1 MPQPTSATPPVG
13 TADGSRSP
21 ARAVTRPGSTSSGSN
36 GRVRV
41 RVSGP
46 GSFRPGPSGLAD
58 RSPRARW
65 RRGALVGLVL
75 LGAVVAVRAATGGSG
90 DWGLPDRLQD
100 LLTLSISVIVE
111 SLPFVVLGI
120 VLSIVV
126 QHWLPPTLI
135 ARVLPRNGVLRRV
148 CISFIGMLLPVC
160 ECGNVPLARGLVLRG
175 FTPAESIVFL
185 LAAPILNPITIVTT
199 YQAFGWENGILV
211 GRIVGGFLVAN
222 LMGWLFS
229 RHPAPERILTERFAA
244 ACRLPEEAGSGRGR
258 IGSSVDM
265 FVRETSTMLPAL
277 MIGAGIAGL
286 VQVAVPREVLVELG
300 SNPLLSILVMMAL
313 AFVISICSNVDAF
326 FALSLGST
334 FLPGAIVAFLVFGP
348 MIDLKMIALMRTTYR
363 GAAIVQISLVAAA
376 ATVVLALVV
385 NQLA

>member
-1 MPQPTSATPPVG
+1 MGQPSA
-13 TADGSRSP
+13 
-21 ARAVTRPGSTSSGSN
+21 AV
-36 GRVRV
+36 
-41 RVSGP
+41 
-46 GSFRPGPSGLAD
+46 
-58 RSPRARW
+58 RW
-65 RRGALVGLVL
+65 RRGALIGLGL
-75 LGAVVAVRAATGGSG
+75 LGLVVAVRAATGGSG
-90 DWGLPDRLQD
+90 AWDLPARLQD
-100 LLTLSISVIVE
+100 FLTLSISVIVE

-126 QHWLPPTLI
+126 QHWLPPQLI
-135 ARVLPRNGVLRRV
+135 TRVLPRNGVLRRV

-229 RHPAPERILTERFAA
+229 RHPAPERILTDRFAA
-244 ACRLPEEAGSGRGR
+244 ACRVPEQTGGGRAGRFGG
-258 IGSSVDM
+258 SVDM

-277 MIGAGIAGL
+277 VLGAGIAGL

-334 FLPGAIVAFLVFGP
+334 FMPGAIVAFLVFGP

-363 GAAIVQISLVAAA
+363 RTAILQISLVAAM
-376 ATVVLALVV
+376 ATVVVALVV

>member
-1 MPQPTSATPPVG
+1 MPSLVSARSEVEQPTG
-13 TADGSRSP
+13 RKLGSRAGADADVQVN
-21 ARAVTRPGSTSSGSN
+21 ARTRPGAG
-36 GRVRV
+36 
-41 RVSGP
+41 
-46 GSFRPGPSGLAD
+46 
-58 RSPRARW
+58 W
-65 RRGALVGLVL
+65 RQGALLGVALLALV
-75 LGAVVAVRAATGGSG
+75 VVLRSITGEMGPW
-90 DWGLPDRLQD
+90 DLPSRVQD
-100 LLTLSISVIVE
+100 FLTLSISVVVE

-126 QHWLPPTLI
+126 QHWLPPGLI
-135 ARVLPRNGVLRRV
+135 ARMLPRNAALRRV

-199 YQAFGWENGILV
+199 YQAFGWDDGILV

-222 LMGWLFS
+222 LIGWLFS
-229 RHPAPERILTERFAA
+229 RHPAPERILTDRFAA
-244 ACRLPEEAGSGRGR
+244 ACRVPEPVLGGDRRRLAG
-258 IGSSVDM
+258 SVDM
-265 FVRETSTMLPAL
+265 FAHESRMMLPAL
-277 MIGAGIAGL
+277 LLGAGVAGL
-286 VQVAVPREVLVELG
+286 VQVAVPREVLVTLG
-300 SNPLLSILVMMAL
+300 ENPLLSILVMMAL

-334 FLPGAIVAFLVFGP
+334 FMPGSIVAFLVFGP

-363 GAAIVQISLVAAA
+363 GAAILQISLVVAM
-376 ATVVLALVV
+376 ATIVIGLVV

>member
-1 MPQPTSATPPVG
+1 MSDSARI
-13 TADGSRSP
+13 ASRSP
-21 ARAVTRPGSTSSGSN
+21 PADPEAAPPLKSPATAPTRAPATQPDRRAPLVPDGPFGALRP
-36 GRVRV
+36 
-41 RVSGP
+41 
-46 GSFRPGPSGLAD
+46 
-58 RSPRARW
+58 RSRFW
-65 RRGALVGLVL
+65 RGALIGVAL
-75 LGAVVAVRAATGGSG
+75 LAAVVAVRAATGEAGAW
-90 DWGLPDRLQD
+90 DLPDRLQD
-100 LLTLSISVIVE
+100 FLTLSISVIVE

-135 ARVLPRNGVLRRV
+135 VRVLPRNGVLRRV

-199 YQAFGWENGILV
+199 YQAFGWEGGILV
-211 GRIVGGFLVAN
+211 GRIVGGFLIAN
-222 LMGWLFS
+222 FMGWLFS
-229 RHPAPERILTERFAA
+229 RHPAPESILTGRFAA
-244 ACRLPEEAGSGRGR
+244 ACRVPEPTVTGGRARAGG
-258 IGSSVDM
+258 SVDM

-277 MIGAGIAGL
+277 VLGAAVAGL
-286 VQVAVPREVLVELG
+286 VQVAVPREVLVQLG
-300 SNPLLSILVMMAL
+300 QNPLLSILVMMAL

-334 FLPGAIVAFLVFGP
+334 FMPGAIVAFLVFGP

-363 GAAIVQISLVAAA
+363 RTAILQIAIVVGL
-376 ATVVLALVV
+376 ATVVIGLVV